1 MRNKKGLEFGFEWIF
16 AVLIGG
22 FVIFLAVYA
31 ASKFIDSGNLQKG
44 SEVGKEIGIL
54 LTPFETNLEP
64 GKTNYITTKEE
75 TTIYNDC
82 NSAGD
87 FGVQKISAGV
97 KSGFGDNV
105 VRPGAISTYKNRYL
119 FSEGKVT
126 GKEFYVLSKPF
137 EFPFKV
143 GDLII
148 VWSEK
153 QKYCFV
159 DLGSYPEI
167 KKDINELGLKNVF
180 NVTSVRDPNCPA
192 GAIKVCFRGTD
203 RECNMTVDGTSVTHR
218 ESGGDK
224 TVYYPRLDNNALLYA
239 AIFSKPDI
247 YDCQIKR
254 LMNRALNIAK
264 LYEEK
269 SVFLGQRGCGA
280 PRLNAFFTNYENKV
294 NGVAGPNNPDITRAE
309 AAAEELGRENGYLIC
324 PIF

>member
-22 FVIFLAVYA
+22 LVIFLAVYA
-31 ASKFIDSGNLQKG
+31 ASKFIDTGNLQKG

-54 LTPFETNLEP
+54 LTPFETNLET

-119 FSEGKVT
+119 FSESSVT
-126 GKEFYVLSKPF
+126 GKEFDVLSKPF

-159 DLGSYPEI
+159 DAYPEVKEDI
-167 KKDINELGLKNVF
+167 KGLGLKNIL
-180 NVTSVRDPNCPA
+180 NVSSIRDCPA
-192 GAIKVCFRGTD
+192 DSRKVCFSGSANNRD
-203 RECNMTVDGTSVTHR
+203 CNITVDGTSATHR
-218 ESGGDK
+218 ESGRDK
-224 TVYYPRLDNNALLYA
+224 IVYYSSTDNNALLYA
-239 AIFSKPDI
+239 AIFSKPEI

-254 LMNRALNIAK
+254 LMKRALNIAK
-264 LYEEK
+264 LYKEK
-269 SVFLGQRGCGA
+269 SGFLEARGCGA
-280 PRLNAFFTNYENKV
+280 PRLNSIFANYENEV
-294 NGVAGPNNPDITRAE
+294 NSAAGADKPDITTSE